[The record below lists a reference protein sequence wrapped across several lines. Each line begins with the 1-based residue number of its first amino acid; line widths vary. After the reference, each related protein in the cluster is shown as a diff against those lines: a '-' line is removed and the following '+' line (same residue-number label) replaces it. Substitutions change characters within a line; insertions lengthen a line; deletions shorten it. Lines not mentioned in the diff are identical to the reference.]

1 MLLTVNAL
9 LLVIWSLAYLKF
21 RSGDLDWL
29 IIFYGCAPP
38 KERLKYNSTKIRSI
52 ASNMMIPAILITV
65 AKLTLELFWP
75 LTFWVLYGCLILIIF
90 ILVYVLSFIFGKERT

>member
-1 MLLTVNAL
+1 MLLTVNIL
-9 LLVIWSLAYLKF
+9 LLIIWVLAYFKF

-38 KERLKYNSTKIRSI
+38 KEKLKYNSFRIRSI

-75 LTFWVLYGCLILIIF
+75 LTFWVIYSCLILLIF
-90 ILVYVLSFIFGKERT
+90 ILVYVLSFIFGRGEP